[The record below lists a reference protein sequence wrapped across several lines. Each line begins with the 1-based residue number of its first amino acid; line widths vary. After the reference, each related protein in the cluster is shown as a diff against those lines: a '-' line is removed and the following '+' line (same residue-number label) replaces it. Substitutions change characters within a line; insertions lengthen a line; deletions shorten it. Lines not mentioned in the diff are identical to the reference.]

1 MPITLTLSPKRIKRI
16 CVFTLSS
23 FLFPLYPAVMTYYLR
38 HIFFCTNQRDDGSA
52 CCQQHGAQAL
62 RDYAK
67 QRSKELGI
75 AGQAGKVRVN
85 TAGCLNR
92 CELGPVAVVY
102 PDDVWYTYVDKDDI
116 DEIVE
121 EHLQHGRVVER
132 LRIK

>member
-1 MPITLTLSPKRIKRI
+1 M
-16 CVFTLSS
+16 S
-23 FLFPLYPAVMTYYLR
+23 FYQR

-52 CCQQHGAQAL
+52 CCQNHGAQAL

-75 AGQAGKVRVN
+75 AGKEGKVRVN
-85 TAGCLNR
+85 SAGCLNR

-102 PDDVWYTYVDKDDI
+102 PDDVWYTFVDKEDI